1 MSDDLRA
8 ELSELARLF
17 QTHVAWQRELGA
29 TELPRT
35 SPRTAAA
42 PAVTAP
48 PPSAVT
54 APPAPSPAVT
64 APPPP
69 APAVTVPPP
78 TAPTVT
84 APPPPAPAVV
94 TPPPAAA
101 APPVVARALLAVDPP
116 VAQADPSLG
125 RAAALTVIQREV
137 AGCTACKL
145 AQRRTQT
152 VFARGN
158 PEARLVFIGEGP
170 GEQEDKQG
178 LPFVGPAGQLLDKI
192 IVAMSLSPDA
202 VYVCNVV
209 KCRPPGNR
217 TPEPDE
223 VAACTPFLLRQLGVV
238 RPEVIV
244 TLGRTATGFLL
255 GSNAPMS
262 RLRGQWHAYQGIPL
276 LPTWHPSYLLREPAH
291 KGETWSDMKL
301 VMQRLGL
308 TPPGARG

>member
-29 TELPRT
+29 AELPRT
-35 SPRTAAA
+35 SSRAA
-42 PAVTAP
+42 PELAPAPPAATPASASPPPATPP
-48 PPSAVT
+48 PPSA
-54 APPAPSPAVT
+54 PPAV
-64 APPPP
+64 
-69 APAVTVPPP
+69 V
-78 TAPTVT
+78 
-84 APPPPAPAVV
+84 APAVV
-94 TPPPAAA
+94 APA
-101 APPVVARALLAVDPP
+101 VVAPSSPALLDVDPP
-116 VAQADPSLG
+116 VAQGDPPQG
-125 RAAALTVIQREV
+125 RAERTAALTVIQREV
-137 AGCTACKL
+137 AGCSACKL

-178 LPFVGPAGQLLDKI
+178 MPFVGPAGQLLDKI
-192 IVAMSLSPDA
+192 IVAMNLAPDA

-262 RLRGQWHAYQGIPL
+262 RLRGQWHTYQGIAL

>member
-8 ELSELARLF
+8 ELSELVRLF

-29 TELPRT
+29 AELPRA
-35 SPRTAAA
+35 SSHRAPPPAPVMTAAA
-42 PAVTAP
+42 PEPAPVVIAAP
-48 PPSAVT
+48 PEPPSRIEA
-54 APPAPSPAVT
+54 APVAAQAAP
-64 APPPP
+64 
-69 APAVTVPPP
+69 VP
-78 TAPTVT
+78 V
-84 APPPPAPAVV
+84 
-94 TPPPAAA
+94 AAA
-101 APPVVARALLAVDPP
+101 APALVEPAPPLLVVDPP
-116 VAQADPSLG
+116 VAQGDPPLD
-125 RAAALTVIQREV
+125 RASRTAALTVIQREV
-137 AGCTACKL
+137 AGCSACKL

-192 IVAMSLSPDA
+192 IVAMQLDPDA

-262 RLRGQWHAYQGIPL
+262 RLRGQWHTYQGIPL

>member
-8 ELSELARLF
+8 ELSELVRLF

-29 TELPRT
+29 AELPRAS
-35 SPRTAAA
+35 SPRAPAPVAGTVSAPVSVATADAPVTAAPSAEDA
-42 PAVTAP
+42 PAPPRVT
-48 PPSAVT
+48 
-54 APPAPSPAVT
+54 
-64 APPPP
+64 
-69 APAVTVPPP
+69 
-78 TAPTVT
+78 
-84 APPPPAPAVV
+84 
-94 TPPPAAA
+94 PPAAA
-101 APPVVARALLAVDPP
+101 RPAPAPVVAPPLLEVDPP
-116 VAQADPSLG
+116 VAQADAPTD
-125 RAAALTVIQREV
+125 RASRSAALAVIQREV
-137 AGCTACKL
+137 AGCAACKL

-152 VFARGN
+152 VFSRGN

-178 LPFVGPAGQLLDKI
+178 VPFVGPAGQLLDKI
-192 IVAMSLSPDA
+192 IVAMSLAPEE

-223 VAACTPFLLRQLGVV
+223 VTACTPFLLRQLGVV

>member
-8 ELSELARLF
+8 ELSELVRLF

-29 TELPRT
+29 AELPR
-35 SPRTAAA
+35 AAA
-42 PAVTAP
+42 PRAPEAAPATVTPPAAPPEVTA
-48 PPSAVT
+48 
-54 APPAPSPAVT
+54 APS
-64 APPPP
+64 
-69 APAVTVPPP
+69 TVP
-78 TAPTVT
+78 V
-84 APPPPAPAVV
+84 
-94 TPPPAAA
+94 PPAAA
-101 APPVVARALLAVDPP
+101 AKAPPSPLAAPPLLDIDPP
-116 VAQADPSLG
+116 VAQTAPTLD
-125 RAAALTVIQREV
+125 RASRTAALAVIQREV
-137 AGCTACKL
+137 SGCTSCKL
-145 AQRRTQT
+145 AQRRTNT

-170 GEQEDKQG
+170 GEQEDKQA

-192 IVAMSLSPDA
+192 IVAMNLSPDE

-308 TPPGARG
+308 TPPGPRG

>member
-1 MSDDLRA
+1 VVIA
-8 ELSELARLF
+8 
-17 QTHVAWQRELGA
+17 A
-29 TELPRT
+29 TP
-35 SPRTAAA
+35 A
-42 PAVTAP
+42 PAPVDEIVPVAVRVTPATV
-48 PPSAVT
+48 VT
-54 APPAPSPAVT
+54 VASAPPAV
-64 APPPP
+64 
-69 APAVTVPPP
+69 
-78 TAPTVT
+78 APT
-84 APPPPAPAVV
+84 
-94 TPPPAAA
+94 
-101 APPVVARALLAVDPP
+101 LLAVDPP
-116 VAQADPSLG
+116 VAQGDPPLD
-125 RAAALTVIQREV
+125 RASRAGALTVIQREV

-192 IVAMSLSPDA
+192 IVAMHLDPDA

-223 VAACTPFLLRQLGVV
+223 VAACTPFLLKQLGVV

-262 RLRGQWHAYQGIPL
+262 RLRGQWHSYQGIPL

>member
-8 ELSELARLF
+8 ELSELVRHF
-17 QTHVAWQRELGA
+17 QTHIAWQRELGA
-29 TELPRT
+29 AELPRT
-35 SPRTAAA
+35 SSHRAPSPASVVIAA
-42 PAVTAP
+42 PQP
-48 PPSAVT
+48 PASVVIA
-54 APPAPSPAVT
+54 APPAPALV
-64 APPPP
+64 
-69 APAVTVPPP
+69 VEVVPV
-78 TAPTVT
+78 AARV
-84 APPPPAPAVV
+84 APAVV
-94 TPPPAAA
+94 AAVAPAPPAAA
-101 APPVVARALLAVDPP
+101 LTLLDVDPP
-116 VAQADPSLG
+116 VAQGDPPLD
-125 RAAALTVIQREV
+125 RASRTGALTVIQREV

-192 IVAMSLSPDA
+192 IVAMHLDPDA

-223 VAACTPFLLRQLGVV
+223 VAACTPFLLKQLGVV

-262 RLRGQWHAYQGIPL
+262 RLRGQWHSYQGIPL